1 MVDNGIITSSWNE
14 NNPKEDAT
22 LVTLTFKAKSNGQLS
37 KALNISSKYTVAEA
51 YSVNGD
57 QLDIA
62 LSFNGKVNNGFE
74 LYQNQPNPFQGSTLI
89 GFNLPSASTAT
100 LTIYDMAGKV
110 LKVVKGN
117 YTKGYNEINISG
129 AELNNTG
136 VMYYQLDTPTATAT
150 KKMIVL
156 E

>member
-1 MVDNGIITSSWNE
+1 M
-14 NNPKEDAT
+14 
-22 LVTLTFKAKSNGQLS
+22 
-37 KALNISSKYTVAEA
+37 
-51 YSVNGD
+51 
-57 QLDIA
+57 
-62 LSFNGKVNNGFE
+62 
-74 LYQNQPNPFQGSTLI
+74 YQNQPNPFQGSTLI